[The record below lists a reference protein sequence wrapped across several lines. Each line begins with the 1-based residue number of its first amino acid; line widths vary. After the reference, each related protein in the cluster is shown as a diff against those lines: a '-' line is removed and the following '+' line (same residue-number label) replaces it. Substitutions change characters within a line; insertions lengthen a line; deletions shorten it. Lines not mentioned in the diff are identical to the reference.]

1 MYEQKHAHGSP
12 IKLNGECLNLCIQ
25 KCGSARKQKHRV
37 KCKTV
42 PPLHTI
48 VHPQAQINRTQ

>member
-1 MYEQKHAHGSP
+1 MYEQKHALKSP
-12 IKLNGECLNLCIQ
+12 K
-25 KCGSARKQKHRV
+25 KQRGMPVYSQIWVSK
-37 KCKTV
+37 KTKTLSECKTV